1 MRGCRA
7 VSRTIKSMSKS
18 KPLYLSPFKAK
29 PQKEMSHFVALL
41 PRVSC
46 AATALGGIS
55 ISTRARA
62 RVCLCVCVKYSNEI
76 VARLFCFVQTN
87 KICITWMLFGAL
99 LINTR
104 ACFYENSPKRRLVNL
119 SDIISKVGG
128 VIDCGSDGERK
139 SGRPDINIPCQF
151 SICLVVTNSCC
162 SGRLSANTRFF
173 FTQHFSLFLPHWS
186 GVTFFDKYENIL
198 Q

>member
-7 VSRTIKSMSKS
+7 VSRTIKFMSKS

-46 AATALGGIS
+46 AATVLGGIS
-55 ISTRARA
+55 IS
-62 RVCLCVCVKYSNEI
+62 VCVCVCVKYSNEI

-151 SICLVVTNSCC
+151 SICLLVTNSCC
-162 SGRLSANTRFF
+162 SGRLSVNTRLTF
-173 FTQHFSLFLPHWS
+173 FTFLPHWS
-186 GVTFFDKYENIL
+186 SVTFLINMRISYNKT
-198 Q
+198 